1 LCCLL
6 STALGILLQA
16 DAATPGVLDLA
27 DPANRDRWLSHPVIG
42 EPSFDTFERDPGN
55 PLWTG
60 QPPYEWPVNGFLFR
74 DPRSGRIY
82 CYVSLYP
89 RGYWPAGP
97 AKAFRSVDDGRTW
110 EDLGLVLT
118 GDKDSFDGDGAEAG
132 ATLDPTVVADD
143 DGYHMIYGW
152 ATPDNSDGGLAYAHS
167 PTPEGPFVRDPQP
180 IHAESRQPIL
190 APGYK
195 RVYAGTLVKR
205 AHDWLVVADMSTPG
219 NGGGMWAF
227 ICMTAPEACG
237 PYSPPKMLRQPQ
249 DGRWQPQPTE
259 FFPAFVHE
267 GYVYAPFTSVAANR
281 GYQVLLRAPVEHA
294 HEPEAWETYEAGS
307 LFHWEGPPSEA
318 HGIWGQSFTGFV
330 DPDGA
335 YRVMFTSRNSEDRG
349 TVNFARRPW
358 KRPLTHGF
366 RVSAPDAPSLAL
378 ALVDA
383 TDFGLDVDIAT
394 TAPWAL
400 VWNVTGALGPDRPT
414 AGAAMSPLT
423 LRGATMLRLDGATQ
437 QRVRLRQ
444 RGASYRVS
452 VDGTEVDS
460 GTVRQAGGGVGI
472 LAEAGC
478 SARVDRMVLSG
489 RVASRFWTLT
499 ALEGLIG
506 TGDVGTRWKPP
517 SEGFR
522 LGEGYEGD
530 FDGARAKWNF
540 EGRGVRIWSPRGP
553 DFGAARVLLDGTL
566 MAEVS
571 LRADEPRPSSVVWQ
585 SGDLPP
591 GPHALSLVRVSGALP
606 LDCVEFV
613 R

>member
-1 LCCLL
+1 MCCLL
-6 STALGILLQA
+6 STALGILLQV
-16 DAATPGVLDLA
+16 DAARPGVLDLA
-27 DPANRDRWLSHPVIG
+27 DPAIRRLWLSHSVIG
-42 EPSFDTFERDPGN
+42 EPSFDTFEREPGN

-74 DPRSGRIY
+74 DPRSGRLY

-97 AKAFRSVDDGRTW
+97 AKAFRSSDDGRTW

-118 GDKDSFDGDGAEAG
+118 GDKDSFDGDGTKAG
-132 ATLDPTVVADD
+132 AALDPTVVADE

-152 ATPDNSDGGLAYAHS
+152 ATPDNSDGGLAYAYS
-167 PTPEGPFVRDPQP
+167 PTPEGPFVRDAQP
-180 IHAESRQPIL
+180 IHAESRQPMIP
-190 APGYK
+190 PGYK

-227 ICMTAPEACG
+227 VCMTAAEARG

-281 GYQVLLRAPVEHA
+281 GYQVLLRAPVERA
-294 HEPEAWETYEAGS
+294 HEPDAWETYQAGS
-307 LFHWEGPPSEA
+307 LFHWEGVPSEA

-330 DPDGA
+330 DPDGTH
-335 YRVMFTSRNSEDRG
+335 RIMFTSRNAEDCG

-358 KRPLTHGF
+358 GRPLAHGF

-383 TDFGLDVDIAT
+383 TDFDLDVDV
-394 TAPWAL
+394 TAIGPWSL
-400 VWNVTGALGPDRPT
+400 VWNVTGALGPDRPA
-414 AGAAMSPLT
+414 AGAAMSPLA
-423 LRGATMLRLDGATQ
+423 LQGATVLRLDSSTR

-444 RGASYRVS
+444 RGGSWRVG
-452 VDGTEVDS
+452 VDGSEVDG
-460 GTVRQAGGGVGI
+460 GTVPRSGGGVGI

-478 SARVDRMVLSG
+478 VARVDRMVLRG
-489 RVASRFWTLT
+489 VVGSRWWALT

-506 TGDVGTRWKPP
+506 AGDVGTGWRRT

-522 LGEGYEGD
+522 LGEGYVAD
-530 FDGARAKWNF
+530 FDGARAKWSF
-540 EGRGVRIWSPRGP
+540 EGRAVRLWSPRGP
-553 DFGAARVLLDGTL
+553 GYGAVRVLLDGEL
-566 MAEVS
+566 VAELS
-571 LRADEPRPSSVVWQ
+571 LHDAELRSSAAVWE
-585 SGDLPP
+585 SGDQAP
-591 GPHALSLVRVSGALP
+591 GPHALSLVRVTGALAVDSVDF
-606 LDCVEFV
+606 L